1 MRKSLSSYFR
11 STKFEQK
18 RLAIEDQAE
27 GFTHKIERQPNPPP
41 VNGGESSHPEHV
53 HDIGE
58 PPKRIKTENIRRRL
72 TKKTPANEVKTVIK
86 KPKGR
91 VVQGKVVAPRVVQ
104 GRIVG
109 QLPSQYRG
117 LTRA

>member
-1 MRKSLSSYFR
+1 MSK
-11 STKFEQK
+11 Q
-18 RLAIEDQAE
+18 RLPIEDQAE
-27 GFTHKIERQPNPPP
+27 GFTHKIERQPDPPP
-41 VNGGESSHPEHV
+41 VSGGESSHPEHV

-58 PPKRIKTENIRRRL
+58 PKRINTESIRRRL
-72 TKKTPANEVKTVIK
+72 TKKTPAGEVKTVIK

-104 GRIVG
+104 GRAVG